1 VTIFQLLPYSLNKED
16 EVMIKIS
23 TVVLLILFYIFISD
37 PSAHAID
44 TEITRETMNG
54 LQGVL
59 ITVEN
64 IQPNI
69 QKYAQKAGLTK
80 EQMQSDIDAKLKS
93 AGVKVF
99 NREEWLNTPGRP
111 MLYVNVNTHEYEK
124 YWYAYDIKLELRQI
138 VLLETNPSIRTMAD
152 TWSINMT
159 GIANIGTLNSIR
171 NNVGVL
177 VGRFAEA
184 YRLANQKK

>member
-1 VTIFQLLPYSLNKED
+1 
-16 EVMIKIS
+16 MIKIS